1 MKKEYAQYL
10 LEKTTEDYNLI
21 ADNFSS
27 TRSYFWTYLQFL
39 SQYIKA
45 GDRVLD
51 LGCGNGRLLELLKDR
66 KIIYTG
72 LDSSQKLVAIARKKH
87 PGHNF
92 ITANALSLPLEG
104 ASFDIIYSIAVLH
117 HIPSQEIRL
126 TFLKEAKRVLKPGG
140 QLVLTVWN
148 LNIFKRWPLIL
159 KHVFLKF
166 LGRSQLDLGD
176 LLVPWGKIK
185 RYVHFFSKQE
195 LEGLI
200 IRAGFEKIEIGIAK
214 KPQGKESN
222 FYLVVKKPH

>member
-27 TRSYFWTYLQFL
+27 TRPYFWKYLQFL
-39 SQYIKA
+39 SQYVKA

-51 LGCGNGRLLELLKDR
+51 LGCGNGRLLGLLKDR

-72 LDSSQKLVAIARKKH
+72 LDSSQKLVAIAKKKY
-87 PGHNF
+87 PDHNF
-92 ITANALSLPLEG
+92 IIANALSLPLEDV
-104 ASFDIIYSIAVLH
+104 SFDIIYSIAVLH
-117 HIPSQEIRL
+117 HIPSQEMRL
-126 TFLKEAKRVLKPGG
+126 AFLKEAKRVLRPGG

-148 LNIFKRWPLIL
+148 LNIFKKWPLIL

-176 LLVPWGKIK
+176 LFVPWGKIK

-195 LEGLI
+195 LEKLI
-200 IRAGFEKIEIGIAK
+200 TRSGFEKIEMGVAK
-214 KPQGKESN
+214 SPQSKESN